1 MPEILRYINQAST
14 AGGDGTTN
22 ATSGANRA
30 YATFSEW
37 QAAEAT
43 NMGGTDWHHVIA
55 SGTGE
60 MVDSF
65 AITGWGASD
74 FVLIEVDEG
83 SRGDGTPQSGLY
95 LRKSLGFDGIVTIG
109 DNGNIYIVGLD
120 VENTHASGWG
130 FFCNRPGTGRIML
143 KNCISKASVAFRM
156 SGGGAN
162 TALMDS
168 IAYDSAE
175 GIITPNWY
183 PLEILN
189 STFKNCTDGIKKAG
203 TSGSGRIT
211 CKNTVVVGGT
221 NKYATP
227 LADHFS
233 TANSSNNATDAAV
246 TTDVPG
252 AGAIAN
258 IVSGDFTNYA
268 TNDLSLAIESTLVN
282 AGTDS
287 ASNYGAY
294 DRAEYVA
301 LEADIIGT
309 SRPQGAAWDIGAFE
323 LVDEGGGGGGFLP
336 AWIVN
341 SNNRVIAG

>member
-1 MPEILRYINQAST
+1 MAEIVRYINQAST

-43 NMGGTDWHHVIA
+43 DMGGTNWHHVIA
-55 SGTGE
+55 TGTGE

-74 FVLIEVDEG
+74 FVLIEVAEG

-95 LRKSLGFDGIVTIG
+95 LKKSLGYDGIVTIG
-109 DNGNIYIVGLD
+109 DTGNIYIIGLD
-120 VENTHASGWG
+120 VENTHANGWG
-130 FFCNRPGTGRIML
+130 FLCNRAGTGKILL
-143 KNCISKASVAFRM
+143 KNCIAKSASSVAFRL

-183 PLEILN
+183 VFDIFN

-203 TSGSGRIT
+203 TTGSGRIT

-252 AGAIAN
+252 SSAIAN

-268 TNDLSLAIESTLVN
+268 TNDLSLASGSALQDVGTSLV
-282 AGTDS
+282 
-287 ASNYGAY
+287 SNYGAY
-294 DRAEYVA
+294 DRAEYVVT
-301 LEADIIGT
+301 EADIIGT
-309 SRPQGAAWDIGAFE
+309 SRPQGGVWDIGAFE
-323 LVDEGGGGGGFLP
+323 LFVESSFQP
-336 AWIVN
+336 AWVVN
-341 SNNRVIAG
+341 SNRVLG

>member
-1 MPEILRYINQAST
+1 VAEVIRYINQAST

-55 SGTGE
+55 TGTGE

-74 FVLIEVDEG
+74 FVLIEVAEG
-83 SRGDGTPQSGLY
+83 SRGDGTPQSGLH
-95 LRKSLGFDGIVTIG
+95 LKKSLGFDGIVTIG
-109 DNGNIYIVGLD
+109 DTGNIYIIGLD

-130 FFCNRPGTGRIML
+130 FFCNRAGTGRILL
-143 KNCISKASVAFRM
+143 KNCIAKVASNVAFRM

-183 PLEILN
+183 PFEILN
-189 STFKNCTDGIKKAG
+189 STFKNCTDGIKKSG
-203 TSGSGRIT
+203 TSGTGRT
-211 CKNTVVVGGT
+211 TVKNTVVIGGT

-227 LADHFS
+227 LADHFNTGS
-233 TANSSNNATDAAV
+233 SSNNATDAAV

-252 AGAIAN
+252 SSAIAN
-258 IVSGDFTNYA
+258 VVTGDFTDYA
-268 TNDLSLAIESTLVN
+268 TNDLSLHDESALQN
-282 AGTDS
+282 AGTSLVSD
-287 ASNYGAY
+287 YGAY
-294 DRAEYVA
+294 DRAEFVVT
-301 LEADIIGT
+301 ESDIIGT
-309 SRPQGAAWDIGAFE
+309 SRPQGGVWDIGAFE
-323 LVDEGGGGGGFLP
+323 LFVESSFQP
-336 AWIVN
+336 VWAIN
-341 SNNRVIAG
+341 SNRVLV